1 LDEPQHRI
9 LAALDIQGFGRSDR
23 TNLDRLH
30 LHRELHALYPS
41 LLKRSRIAA
50 SQVVAS
56 DTGDGVI
63 LSIDGSVSKLRLLT
77 RFVGEL
83 ARRLAA
89 ANQGRRPAEQ
99 MRLRMALHAGDVLAD
114 PEPIHGEAVILTAR
128 LLDADVLRACL
139 LATDEPLAVVV
150 SSTIYEEVVKH
161 GYGGVVPGEYLPTVA
176 ECKETRVDAWLH
188 VPGDTDAPRRAGV
201 IVIASLAS

>member
-1 LDEPQHRI
+1 MNEPQHRI
-9 LAALDIQGFGRSDR
+9 IVGMDIQGFADPAR
-23 TNLDRLH
+23 TNLDRLQ
-30 LHRELHALYPS
+30 LHRDLHGLYPT
-41 LLKRSRIAA
+41 LLRRAGIPADQFVS
-50 SQVVAS
+50 V
-56 DTGDGVI
+56 DTGDGVL
-63 LSIDGSVSKLRLLT
+63 LSIDGSVAKPRLLT
-77 RFVGEL
+77 RFVPDL

-89 ANQGRRPAEQ
+89 ANASRCPAGQ
-99 MRLRMALHAGDVLAD
+99 MRLRVAMHAGDVLAD
-114 PEPIHGEAVILTAR
+114 PAPIHGEAVILTAR

-139 LATDEPLAVVV
+139 RATVEPLAVIV

-188 VPGDTDAPRRAGV
+188 APGDTDAPRRAGV